1 MTEPK
6 TCPKC
11 EENLPADAPAGVC
24 PKCLLAVG
32 IDSLDDEGIKKT
44 EGLSSSD
51 PTVPLMTVRYFGD
64 YELLEEIARGGMGVV
79 YKGRQVR
86 LNRIVAIKMILS
98 GELAGQDD
106 IERFHNE
113 AQTAANLKHPNIVAI
128 HEVGQHEGRNYFSM
142 DYVEGQSLANVIQ
155 AGPPPARKAAEYV
168 KTIAEAV
175 HFAHQRGTLH
185 RDLKPQNVL
194 IDTHDQ
200 PLITDFGLARRVA
213 GDSGLTATG
222 AVLGTPSYMS
232 PEQASGRQSDVGPHS
247 DVYSLGAIL
256 YELLTG
262 RPPFCAASAVA
273 TLRQVTDNP
282 PIAPHKLNDDVPQ
295 DLETICLKCLEKSPH
310 VRYHSASELAE
321 ELGRFLDH
329 EPIQARPASP
339 VRKLE
344 TWLRRRP
351 WAITATASLVILL
364 LVGVIYYQFQH
375 NLLLQHQQSHPE
387 YVRAAG
393 ERLEGLK
400 TWTSVFATVYAA
412 MIISYLVYVEKSL
425 RLKNCRQFFDGT
437 ARVIEPKPVSST
449 VRLVCVAICLSL
461 LAFGQFLLAK
471 IIEVYVWEGLV
482 LYGDG
487 WGAYLG
493 SWFALW
499 LLVHYG
505 KDYRRMV
512 YGQSSPE
519 IDSELR
525 EQIRELLLNG
535 DRVSAIRLYR
545 KAISAAGLAEAYRF
559 VEHLTLQ
566 VKAEEPERYAANQ
579 PNPWRMNWRAVVIC
593 LVVEAVVLLLVRF
606 LSGPL
611 HPGSTASGFL
621 GGCLLGGGLMFFVIA
636 FKKFGRFKKNVPL
649 LSALVVVLFVG
660 SMTLTLQGPKL
671 FAQSEASYAPFGWPW
686 MAGLLAGI
694 CLLVS
699 AYTPRRNG

>member
-1 MTEPK
+1 MPDNDESLGDQHTI
-6 TCPKC
+6 
-11 EENLPADAPAGVC
+11 EEGATLPEDPDQGGTTK
-24 PKCLLAVG
+24 PAVG
-32 IDSLDDEGIKKT
+32 TRVK
-44 EGLSSSD
+44 
-51 PTVPLMTVRYFGD
+51 YFGD
-64 YELLEEIARGGMGVV
+64 YELLKEIARGGMGVV
-79 YKGRQVR
+79 YKARQTK
-86 LNRIVAIKMILS
+86 LNRIVALKMIL
-98 GELAGQDD
+98 AGQLASPKDVQRFY
-106 IERFHNE
+106 IEAE
-113 AQTAANLKHPNIVAI
+113 AAASLEHPGIVPI
-128 HEVGQHEGRNYFSM
+128 YEVGQHEDQHFFSM
-142 DYVEGQSLANVIQ
+142 SFIEGESLDARVKEGPMLPREAAAITQQISEAIAYAHAQGVI
-155 AGPPPARKAAEYV
+155 
-168 KTIAEAV
+168 
-175 HFAHQRGTLH
+175 H
-185 RDLKPQNVL
+185 RDLKPANIL
-194 IDTHDQ
+194 IDASGD
-200 PLITDFGLARRVA
+200 PKVTDFGLARRVA

-351 WAITATASLVILL
+351 WAITATTSLVILL

-400 TWTSVFATVYAA
+400 TWTSVFATACAA
-412 MIISYLVYVEKSL
+412 MMFSHLVYIEKSL
-425 RLKNCRQFFDGT
+425 RLKNWRQHFDGT
-437 ARVIEPKPVSST
+437 ARMIEPKPVSST

-493 SWFALW
+493 SCFALW

-519 IDSELR
+519 IDSELH

-535 DRVSAIRLYR
+535 DRLSAIRLYR
-545 KAISAAGLAEAYRF
+545 KAISAAGLAEACRF

-621 GGCLLGGGLMFFVIA
+621 GGCLLGGVLMLFAKLTYTV
-636 FKKFGRFKKNVPL
+636 RFKKNVPL
-649 LSALVVVLFVG
+649 LSALAVGFVG
-660 SMTLTLQGPKL
+660 SMTLTLLGPKI

-686 MAGLLAGI
+686 MAGLLAGS

-699 AYTPRRNG
+699 AYTPRRSG